1 MNDKSLEV
9 LRQYDIKLNRTARG
23 RGGMLLD
30 TDKGVKLFLEC
41 VYPNAFYE
49 RESDI
54 TAAIADNG
62 YRLVDTYCRNTD
74 GNLVSVDEDGRRYV
88 LKNWFDGRECST
100 AELADVCD
108 AVRALGKLHIAMENL
123 PAKLAEQSPAAQQ
136 PATQQAEKQSSAT
149 QRTTGQTS
157 AAQGIG
163 EKRAD
168 GQERAAQPY
177 NRRSEP
183 LVHAYERHMKELK
196 MAANYLKNK
205 KRRTDFEN
213 MAYKNIG
220 GFHRE
225 AVEAVERLNS
235 PVIKAHLQNAYDTGE
250 LCHGSF
256 NYHNVLFVGNEAAV
270 TNFGRCR
277 NECRII
283 DLYQFMRK
291 ILEKY
296 DWDIKLAYKL
306 IDEYNIVRSISDN
319 DVELLSAL
327 FAFPEKFWKIINYY
341 FNANKAW
348 IPPKSIEKLNL
359 VVEQNQ
365 SRRRLL
371 ETLK

>member
-1 MNDKSLEV
+1 MNDKSLEI
-9 LRQYDIKLNRTARG
+9 LGQYDIKLNRAARG

-30 TDKGVKLFLEC
+30 TDKGVRLFLEC
-41 VYPNAFYE
+41 TYPNAFYE
-49 RESDI
+49 RESNI

-62 YRLVDTYCRNTD
+62 YRLVDTYCKNEE
-74 GNLVSVDEDGRRYV
+74 GNIISVDEDGRRYV
-88 LKNWFDGRECST
+88 LKNWFDARECNT
-100 AELADVCD
+100 KELRDICD

-123 PAKLAEQSPAAQQ
+123 PEKLAE
-136 PATQQAEKQSSAT
+136 
-149 QRTTGQTS
+149 
-157 AAQGIG
+157 G
-163 EKRAD
+163 EVGAD
-168 GQERAAQPY
+168 GQPY
-177 NRRSEP
+177 GRRSEP
-183 LVHAYERHMKELK
+183 LTRTYERHMKELK
-196 MAANYLKNK
+196 MASNYLRNK
-205 KRRTDFEN
+205 KHRTDFEN

-235 PVIKAHLQNAYDTGE
+235 SVIKTHLQNAYDTGE

-256 NYHNVLFVGNEAAV
+256 NYHNVLFAGDEVAV
-270 TNFGRCR
+270 TNFDHCR

-306 IDEYNIVRSISDN
+306 MDEYNIVRNISDS

-341 FNANKAW
+341 YNANKAW

-359 VVEQNQ
+359 AVEQNP
-365 SRRRLL
+365 SRRKLV

>member
-9 LRQYDIKLNRTARG
+9 LRQYDIKLSRTARG

-30 TDKGVKLFLEC
+30 TDKGVRLFLEC

-62 YRLVDTYCRNTD
+62 YRLVDTYCKNAD
-74 GNLVSVDEDGRRYV
+74 GNIVSVDEDGRRYI
-88 LKNWFDGRECST
+88 LKRWFDGRECST
-100 AELADVCD
+100 AQLADVCD

-123 PAKLAEQSPAAQQ
+123 PAKLSEQSSAAQRTAGQPAAQ
-136 PATQQAEKQSSAT
+136 S
-149 QRTTGQTS
+149 
-157 AAQGIG
+157 IG

-183 LVHAYERHMKELK
+183 LVHVYERHMKELK

-220 GFHRE
+220 DFHKE

-235 PVIKAHLQNAYDTGE
+235 PTVKAHLQNAYDTGE

-306 IDEYNIVRSISDN
+306 IDEYNMVRSISDN

-348 IPPKSIEKLNL
+348 IPPKSIEKLKL
-359 VVEQNQ
+359 VVVQNQ

-371 ETLK
+371 ETFK

>member
-9 LRQYDIKLNRTARG
+9 LRQYDIKLNRAARG

-30 TDKGVKLFLEC
+30 TDKGVRLFLEC
-41 VYPNAFYE
+41 TYPNAFYE

-62 YRLVDTYCRNTD
+62 YRLVDTYCKNSD
-74 GNLVSVDEDGRRYV
+74 GNIVSVDEDGRRYV
-88 LKNWFDGRECST
+88 LKNWFDARECST
-100 AELADVCD
+100 KELSDVCD
-108 AVRALGKLHIAMENL
+108 AVGALGKLHIAMENL
-123 PAKLAEQSPAAQQ
+123 PEKLAAAAQ
-136 PATQQAEKQSSAT
+136 PASGQEREEQKAT
-149 QRTTGQTS
+149 RQS
-157 AAQGIG
+157 AAQSYG
-163 EKRAD
+163 
-168 GQERAAQPY
+168 
-177 NRRSEP
+177 RRSEP
-183 LVHAYERHMKELK
+183 LIYTYERHTKELK
-196 MAANYLKNK
+196 MASNYLKNK
-205 KRRTDFEN
+205 KHRTDFEN

-220 GFHRE
+220 AFHRE

-235 PVIKAHLQNAYDTGE
+235 PAIKEHLQNAYDTGE

-256 NYHNVLFVGNEAAV
+256 NYHNVLFVGDEAAI
-270 TNFGRCR
+270 TNFDRCR
-277 NECRII
+277 NERRVI

-306 IDEYNIVRSISDN
+306 MDEYNAVQSLSEN

-348 IPPKSIEKLNL
+348 IPPKSIEKLNMA
-359 VVEQNQ
+359 VEQNP
-365 SRRRLL
+365 SRRKLV

>member
-9 LRQYDIKLNRTARG
+9 LRQYDIKLNRAARG

-30 TDKGVKLFLEC
+30 TDKGVRLFLEC
-41 VYPNAFYE
+41 MYPNAFYE

-62 YRLVDTYCRNTD
+62 YRLVDTYCRNID

-100 AELADVCD
+100 KELADVCD

-123 PAKLAEQSPAAQQ
+123 PEKLAVADAVAHTGGVHAVGYQSEEAGIDGK
-136 PATQQAEKQSSAT
+136 TSSGQAY
-149 QRTTGQTS
+149 G
-157 AAQGIG
+157 
-163 EKRAD
+163 
-168 GQERAAQPY
+168 
-177 NRRSEP
+177 RRSEP
-183 LVHAYERHMKELK
+183 LINTYERHMKELK
-196 MAANYLKNK
+196 MATNYLKNK

-213 MAYKNIG
+213 IAYKNIG

-235 PVIKAHLQNAYDTGE
+235 PSIKAHLQNAYDTGE

-256 NYHNVLFVGNEAAV
+256 NYHNVLFVGEDAAV
-270 TNFGRCR
+270 TNFDRCR

-296 DWDIKLAYKL
+296 DWDIKLAYRL
-306 IDEYNIVRSISDN
+306 MDEYNAVRSISDS

-365 SRRRLL
+365 SRQRLL

>member
-9 LRQYDIKLNRTARG
+9 LRQYDIKLNRAARG

-30 TDKGVKLFLEC
+30 TDKGVRLFLEC
-41 VYPNAFYE
+41 TYPNAFYE

-54 TAAIADNG
+54 TAVIADNG
-62 YRLVDTYCRNTD
+62 YRLVDTYCKNSE
-74 GNLVSVDEDGRRYV
+74 GNIISADEDGRRYV
-88 LKNWFDGRECST
+88 LKNWFDARECST
-100 AELADVCD
+100 KELGDVCD

-123 PAKLAEQSPAAQQ
+123 PQKLAAGGVS
-136 PATQQAEKQSSAT
+136 T
-149 QRTTGQTS
+149 
-157 AAQGIG
+157 
-163 EKRAD
+163 D
-168 GQERAAQPY
+168 GQPY
-177 NRRSEP
+177 GRRSEP
-183 LVHAYERHMKELK
+183 LTRTYERHMKELK
-196 MAANYLKNK
+196 MASNYLKNK
-205 KRRTDFEN
+205 KHRTDFEN

-235 PVIKAHLQNAYDTGE
+235 PVIKNHLQNAYDTGE

-256 NYHNVLFVGNEAAV
+256 NYHNVLFVGDGTAV
-270 TNFGRCR
+270 TNFDHCR

-306 IDEYNIVRSISDN
+306 MDEYNMVRNISDS
-319 DVELLSAL
+319 DLELLSAL

-359 VVEQNQ
+359 AVEQNP
-365 SRRRLL
+365 SRRKLV

>member
-9 LRQYDIKLNRTARG
+9 LGQYDIKINRAARG

-30 TDKGVKLFLEC
+30 TDKGVRLFLEC
-41 VYPNAFYE
+41 TYPNAFYE

-62 YRLVDTYCRNTD
+62 YRLVDTYCRNSE
-74 GNLVSVDEDGRRYV
+74 GGLVSADEEGRRYV
-88 LKNWFDGRECST
+88 LKNWFDGRECNT
-100 AELADVCD
+100 KEMGDVCD
-108 AVRALGKLHIAMENL
+108 AVRALGRLHTAMEKLSEKL
-123 PAKLAEQSPAAQQ
+123 P
-136 PATQQAEKQSSAT
+136 EKF
-149 QRTTGQTS
+149 
-157 AAQGIG
+157 
-163 EKRAD
+163 AD
-168 GQERAAQPY
+168 RQ
-177 NRRSEP
+177 SEP
-183 LVHAYERHMKELK
+183 LVHTYERHMKELK

-220 GFHRE
+220 EFHNQ
-225 AVEAVERLNS
+225 AVDAVERLNS
-235 PVIKAHLQNAYDTGE
+235 PVVKEYLQKAYETGE

-256 NYHNVLFVGNEAAV
+256 NYHNVLFVGEEVAV
-270 TNFGRCR
+270 TNFDRCR
-277 NECRII
+277 NECRIT

-306 IDEYNIVRSISDN
+306 MDEYNQVRSISDS
-319 DVELLSAL
+319 DLELLSAL

-341 FNANKAW
+341 LNANKAW
-348 IPPKSIEKLNL
+348 ISPKSIEKLN
-359 VVEQNQ
+359 VAVEQNQ
-365 SRRRLL
+365 SRKRLV